1 MIGSLE
7 VVPMA
12 RCGLGGELGR
22 RVKRW
27 PLRARGSGKVYCFNH
42 LLAAGN
48 SSPKVDEGYGH

>member
-1 MIGSLE
+1 MGSLE

-27 PLRARGSGKVYCFNH
+27 LLRVRGSGKVYYSND
-42 LLAAGN
+42 LLAAAN
-48 SSPKVDEGYGH
+48 SSIIKDRGYRM